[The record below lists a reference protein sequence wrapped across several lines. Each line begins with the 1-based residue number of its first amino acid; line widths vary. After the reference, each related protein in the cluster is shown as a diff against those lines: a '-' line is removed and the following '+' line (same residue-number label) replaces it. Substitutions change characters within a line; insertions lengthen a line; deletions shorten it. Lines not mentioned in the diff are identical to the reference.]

1 MDINGLL
8 AEIIQKN
15 FIYGLTNTARV
26 CIMGVYIES
35 EVFYMRINITMDEE
49 LVKKI
54 DEVASK
60 MYVSR
65 SAYIA
70 FAVSQKIQADKLMEY
85 MPELTQTM
93 KSAVELEKRKTVDG
107 SLLEDGDGG
116 EA

>member
-1 MDINGLL
+1 M
-8 AEIIQKN
+8 
-15 FIYGLTNTARV
+15 
-26 CIMGVYIES
+26 CVYIES
-35 EVFYMRINITMDEE
+35 EVFYMRINITLDEE

-85 MPELTQTM
+85 MPELTQSM
-93 KSAVELEKRKTVDG
+93 KSMESFVNSMGSMNSNKNSNKNVDDI
-107 SLLEDGDGG
+107 SDNDFD
-116 EA
+116 ADDDVKQ